1 MSLPMSVTK
10 PHGIASGVY
19 LGLCYEATGS
29 STIAGY
35 SANPQVSLTAH
46 GTGAYYWDD
55 ALVEE
60 SAKKMTPAKFQPKA

>member
-1 MSLPMSVTK
+1 MVLWS
-10 PHGIASGVY
+10 
-19 LGLCYEATGS
+19 
-29 STIAGY
+29 IAGY

-60 SAKKMTPAKFQPKA
+60 SAKKMTPAKFRSKRRCGTSGEACDV